1 MKFKKITLKN
11 GLRIITVPMKNTET
25 VTVMTLVKAGSDYE
39 TKDINGISHFLEHMC
54 FQGTVSRP
62 NSGDISKELDALGA
76 QSNAFTSKEFTGYFA
91 KAHKKHFPKILDIVS
106 DIYLNPI
113 FKDDAIEREKG
124 VVVEEIKMY
133 EDLPQHKVGE
143 VLEEL
148 LYGDQPAGW
157 PIIGSEKNVR
167 SFTKEQIVDY
177 RRRHYTA
184 KNTILVIA
192 GGINSKKAEVLAKK
206 HFLTVEDGSK
216 NKHKKTD
223 DTQSKSNIK
232 LHFKETDQAHIV
244 LGFRSFDIKNKDNP
258 KISVLEAI
266 LGRGMSS
273 RLFRK
278 LRDDL
283 GICYYVRSGN
293 DTADDRGVF
302 AVSSGLSKDR
312 VNIGI
317 EAILGEIKKIKT
329 ELVPSEELRK
339 AKDLMIGN
347 MYLSLETSDSYADF
361 YSFQDLYDLKIK
373 SPEEKAD
380 RIEKVSAKDVMDV
393 ANKIFNQENM
403 NLAIVGPFKD
413 EKEFKKIL
421 SI

>member
-1 MKFKKITLKN
+1 MKYHKTTLKN
-11 GLRIITVPMKNTET
+11 GLRIITIPMKNTET
-25 VTVMTLVKAGSDYE
+25 VTVMVLVKAGSDYE
-39 TKDINGISHFLEHMC
+39 TREINGISHFLEHMC
-54 FQGTVSRP
+54 FQGTKTRP
-62 NSGDISKELDALGA
+62 NSGDISRELDSLGA
-76 QSNAFTSKEFTGYFA
+76 QSNAFTSKEFTGYWA
-91 KAHKKHFPKILDIVS
+91 KAHKKHFPKILDVVS

-113 FKDDAIEREKG
+113 FKEDAIEREKG

-143 VLEEL
+143 VFEEL
-148 LYGDQPAGW
+148 LYGTQPAGW

-167 SFTKEQIVDY
+167 SFTKEQIFNY
-177 RRRHYTA
+177 RKKHYTA

-192 GGINSKKAEVLAKK
+192 GGIETKKAETLAKK
-206 HFLTVEDGSK
+206 YFTSITGGLK
-216 NKHKKTD
+216 NKHEKTNSA
-223 DTQSKSNIK
+223 QENPKIK
-232 LHFKETDQAHIV
+232 LHFKETDQAHII
-244 LGFRSFDIKNKDNP
+244 LGFRSFDVKNKDNP
-258 KISVLEAI
+258 KIAVLEAI

-283 GICYYVRSGN
+283 GICYYVRAGN
-293 DTADDRGVF
+293 DTADDRGFF
-302 AVSSGLSKDR
+302 AVASGLSKDR
-312 VNIGI
+312 VKIGI

-329 ELVPSEELRK
+329 ELVSAEELRK

-373 SPEEKAD
+373 TPEEKEK
-380 RIEKVSAKDVMDV
+380 RIEKITAKDIMDM
-393 ANKIFNQENM
+393 ANKIFDKKTM

-413 EKEFKKIL
+413 EGEFKDILKI
-421 SI
+421 

>member
-54 FQGTVSRP
+54 FQGTVSHP

-403 NLAIVGPFKD
+403 NLAIVGPFK
-413 EKEFKKIL
+413 
-421 SI
+421 